1 MLMATGPRYD
11 EVRPA
16 LHINVDVPTTSKKH
30 FLDMSSL
37 SANLPKVGSS
47 PQRFRRYD
55 DIHRILSALKRG
67 VNPTIQ
73 FNDMLRKVIV
83 LQETLEIIFCKLPFK
98 ACKTEYVYTLLYVD
112 EQIMNDILIESSF
125 YSRYLQVKYF

>member
-98 ACKTEYVYTLLYVD
+98 ARLSMSTL
-112 EQIMNDILIESSF
+112 SF
-125 YSRYLQVKYF
+125 I